1 VNTASAAAPA
11 VGWMRRLW
19 TVVRPFRRLVALALG
34 SAMVVVLAGLIIPLT
49 IRHVLDL
56 IVDAKKAGSRSGG
69 VHWIWL
75 VALLCLGGLR
85 AAGTWGRRWY
95 GGLVSIEVEAAL
107 RRRIHDH
114 LQSLDPIT
122 HGALAQGQ
130 VVSRANSDISTIAQF
145 FAFAPLLTS
154 NVVLLVFS
162 VVVMAT
168 LSPILTLVSLAMVP
182 LLMAA
187 GLGFRKWAFP
197 ASLDAQNR
205 LGELAT
211 RADEAIAGVRV
222 VKGFGQERRE
232 LLRFEHH
239 ARNVYSGRLRA
250 VKITAKWQPL
260 LAAIPA
266 LGVVATLALGGE
278 LASDGKITIG
288 TFLAFVTYL
297 QQIVAPIRFAAL
309 IVGVAQSA
317 RAGTERIFEL
327 LDGRTRIADA
337 PGAAVLPPG
346 PGAIE
351 LRHVDFSYVAGEP
364 VLRGV
369 NISIAAGER
378 VAFVG
383 GSGSGKSTAALLVPR
398 FFDPVAGTVLIDGV
412 DASTVTLESL
422 RQRMGIVFEDPFLF
436 SSSVRENIAFGDPD
450 ASLEQVVRAATL
462 AGADEFI
469 RALPNGYDTVVGE
482 QGLTLSGGQRQ
493 RVGLA
498 RALLADP
505 QILVLDDATSALDV
519 ATEATIHEAL
529 GPMLLGRTVIVVA
542 HRRSTLRLADRVV
555 VLDRGE
561 VIDTGT
567 HDELMS
573 RCATYRLLLTGDD
586 VLGSERTVAAG
597 ASEGSFASSV
607 AGPGIAAQAPVAP
620 PPMAMGGGFGGPGMG
635 GPPMGGGFAPSPGTL
650 ERVALLPPATQVPP
664 IDANDAISAALADHE
679 PFSYRWFVRPFR
691 IGLAGSMALVILDA
705 MLVLAGPAL
714 VQWGIED
721 GVEGG
726 DRGALRLAA
735 ALFFAV
741 VVVNLVVVRAQT
753 IVTGKLGERLLYR
766 LRLRVFAQ
774 LQRLSLDF
782 YERELSG
789 RILTRV
795 TNDVEALANLVQQGL
810 LTMILN
816 VLTLIG
822 VSVLLLVR
830 DVQLG
835 LVAIAAIIP
844 LIAATVVF
852 RRVSSKAYST
862 IRDRVATVNAS
873 LAESFAGVKV
883 TQAFA
888 RERRST
894 SGFSTVVDDHRKA
907 RMAGQRAVSFYF
919 PIVEFLSVAAPTAVL
934 AVGSRRVGAGEIGA
948 GALVA
953 FVLYLNQFF
962 SPVQQLTVVFDTWQ
976 QAGAAASKISGLL
989 STPTMTPEA
998 DRPVS
1003 LPADRRSLEAICAQ
1017 NVHFGYVG
1025 SNDEAL
1031 RGVDVDIK
1039 PGETVAL
1046 VGATGAGK
1054 STLMKLIARY
1064 YDPTVGVMLAGGT
1077 DLRSFA
1083 LADWRSQLGVVPQEP
1098 VLFTGSVAENIA
1110 YGRPD
1115 ATREQIEQAAAS
1127 VGAAE
1132 FVSSLPNGFDTPVS
1146 ARGKSLS
1153 AGQRQLL
1160 ALARAQ
1166 LVEPRLL
1173 LLDEATANLDLATE
1187 GRVREA
1193 MGMMSKGRTTVL
1205 IAHRLDSARAADRVI
1220 VLADGR
1226 VVEVGH
1232 HDQLLQI
1239 PSGVYAALWALSEV
1253 TGSPKSLTGSL

>member
-1 VNTASAAAPA
+1 VSAAASASRPA
-11 VGWMRRLW
+11 PQGWLRRLW
-19 TVVRPFRRLVALALG
+19 TVVSPFRRLVIAALG
-34 SAMVVVLAGLIIPLT
+34 SALVVVIAGLVIPLT
-49 IRHVLDL
+49 IRHILDL
-56 IVDAKKAGSRSGG
+56 IIEAKDGGRTDGG
-69 VHWIWL
+69 VRWFWFA
-75 VALLCLGGLR
+75 ALLSLGGLR

-95 GGLVSIEVEAAL
+95 GGLVSIEVEAEL

-114 LQSLDPIT
+114 LQSLDPVT

-145 FAFAPLLTS
+145 FAFMPLLSS
-154 NVVLLVFS
+154 NVVLLVMS
-162 VVVMAT
+162 IVVMFT
-168 LSPILTLVSLAMVP
+168 LSPLLTVVSLSMVP
-182 LLMAA
+182 LLLAA

-239 ARNVYSGRLRA
+239 ARRVYSGRVRA
-250 VKITAKWQPL
+250 ILITAKWQPL

-278 LASDGKITIG
+278 LARTDRITIG

-327 LDGRTRIADA
+327 LDGATQIADA
-337 PGAAVLPPG
+337 ANAVDLPDG

-351 LRHVDFSYVAGEP
+351 LRNVDFSYVVGEP
-364 VLRGV
+364 VLRNVSLTIG
-369 NISIAAGER
+369 AGQR

-398 FFDPVAGTVLIDGV
+398 FFDPRSGTVLIDGV
-412 DASTVTLESL
+412 DISTVTLESL

-436 SSSVRENIAFGDPD
+436 SSRVRDNIAFGDPD
-450 ASLEQVVRAATL
+450 ASLERIVAAATL

-469 RALPNGYDTVVGE
+469 RALPDGYDTVVGE

-505 QILVLDDATSALDV
+505 RIMVLDDATSALDV

-529 GPMLLGRTVIVVA
+529 APMLVGRTVIIVA
-542 HRRSTLRLADRVV
+542 HRRSTLRLADRIV

-561 VIDTGT
+561 IVDTGT
-567 HDELMS
+567 HEELVG

-586 VLGSERTVAAG
+586 GLGSER
-597 ASEGSFASSV
+597 
-607 AGPGIAAQAPVAP
+607 PAAQAGLTTSAAVATPAPQSSP
-620 PPMAMGGGFGGPGMG
+620 PPMAVGVGFGGPGFG
-635 GPPMGGGFAPSPGTL
+635 GPPMGAGFAPSPGTL
-650 ERVALLPPATQVPP
+650 ERVALLPPANRVPP
-664 IDANDAISAALADHE
+664 VSSEVAIAEAMGDQE
-679 PFSYRWFVRPFR
+679 PFSYPWFVRPFR
-691 IGLAGSMALVILDA
+691 TGLVGAMALVVLDA

-714 VQWGIED
+714 VQRGID
-721 GVEGG
+721 VGVVGG
-726 DRGALRLAA
+726 DRRALQIAA
-735 ALFFAV
+735 ALFLV
-741 VVVNLVVVRAQT
+741 VVIADLVVVRAQT
-753 IVTGKLGERLLYR
+753 VVTGQLGERLLYR

-810 LTMILN
+810 LAMILN

-822 VSVLLLVR
+822 VSILLLVR
-830 DVQLG
+830 DVPLG
-835 LVAIAAIIP
+835 LVAIAALVP
-844 LIAATVVF
+844 LIGATVIF

-888 RERRST
+888 RERHNT
-894 SGFSTVVDDHRKA
+894 SGFSSVVDDHRRA
-907 RMAGQRAVSFYF
+907 RMEGQRAVSFYF
-919 PIVEFLSVAAPTAVL
+919 PVVEFLSVAAPAAVL
-934 AVGSRRVGAGEIGA
+934 AVGARRVGANGIGA

-962 SPVQQLTVVFDTWQ
+962 GPIQQLTVVFDSWQ
-976 QAGAAASKISGLL
+976 QAGAAADKIEGLL
-989 STPTMTPEA
+989 ATPTMTPEA
-998 DRPVS
+998 AQPAR
-1003 LPADRRSLEAICAQ
+1003 LPADPRAIESISAQ
-1017 NVHFGYVG
+1017 NVRFGYVG
-1025 SNDEAL
+1025 AQDEAL
-1031 RGVDVDIK
+1031 RGVDVVIK

-1046 VGATGAGK
+1046 VGPTGAGK

-1064 YDPTVGVMLAGGT
+1064 YDPTSGVVLTGGT
-1077 DLRSFA
+1077 DLKTFE

-1098 VLFTGSVAENIA
+1098 VLFTGTVAENIA

-1115 ATREQIEQAAAS
+1115 ATREEIELAAAS
-1127 VGAAE
+1127 VGASD
-1132 FVSSLPNGFDTPVS
+1132 FVRSLPNGFDTPVS

-1193 MGMMSKGRTTVL
+1193 MGMMSKGRTTIV
-1205 IAHRLDSARAADRVI
+1205 IAHRLDSARAADRII
-1220 VLADGR
+1220 VLDEGR
-1226 VVEVGH
+1226 VVEVGDH
-1232 HDQLLQI
+1232 EALLTAG
-1239 PSGVYAALWALSEV
+1239 GVYAGLWALSEG
-1253 TGSPKSLTGSL
+1253 TNTDAPA